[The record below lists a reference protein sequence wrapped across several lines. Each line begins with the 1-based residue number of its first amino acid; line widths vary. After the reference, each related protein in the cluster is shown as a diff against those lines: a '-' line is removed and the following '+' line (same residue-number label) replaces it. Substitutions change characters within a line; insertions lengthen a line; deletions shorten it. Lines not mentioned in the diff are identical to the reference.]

1 MLRTA
6 PVIASTRVLTSRSR
20 SRWPRTP
27 RGLLDGRD
35 ALAGALGAAG
45 DRVDQTAGLGLDLA
59 DEGRD
64 LARCG
69 LRFLRE
75 LAYLLGDDREP
86 AALLAGAGG
95 LDRGVQR
102 EQVRLPRDARD
113 RVHDAANL
121 VRALR
126 QRADRGADLCEAS
139 ASAAM
144 ASVAVPAARTPS
156 SARSRA
162 FWAASA
168 VTALAA
174 LSVAIRDASLTA
186 ARVDSTIRT

>member
-59 DEGRD
+59 TRAAIWRLRPAIPPRACVPPRRRPRTRGPARRRGRPRSRRS
-64 LARCG
+64 AR
-69 LRFLRE
+69 
-75 LAYLLGDDREP
+75 
-86 AALLAGAGG
+86 AGSSA
-95 LDRGVQR
+95 
-102 EQVRLPRDARD
+102 PRCPRSCP
-113 RVHDAANL
+113 RSANL

-126 QRADRGADLCEAS
+126 QRADRGADLARRR
-139 ASAAM
+139 
-144 ASVAVPAARTPS
+144 PARRWPRSRCQTARTPS

-162 FWAASA
+162 FWAASRSP
-168 VTALAA
+168 ALAA